1 MTTDPGAVPPRARPL
16 ADDDAENE
24 YATNR
29 EIAADPSVP
38 FKKYCRRCKAYKPQ
52 RAHHC
57 SICGRCIVK
66 MDHHCP

>member
-1 MTTDPGAVPPRARPL
+1 MITDPGAVPPQCKPL
-16 ADDDAENE
+16 LDDPQENE
-24 YATNR
+24 YIMTNGSG
-29 EIAADPSVP
+29 ESSLPY
-38 FKKYCRRCKAYKPQ
+38 KKYCRKCKAFKPP